1 MMGGPGDIFNKHIR
15 LAIKESIT
23 EIQEEARQTHTFHA
37 DTGSL
42 ERSIDTR
49 FSFIG
54 TPSGEVFLNTAKAE
68 YGPFVHQGTK
78 PHDIFP
84 KKKKALRFLGKS
96 EGSDGKDF
104 VYTKFVHH
112 PGTKKD
118 PFLFDALRTKREEI
132 TQIFKSYTGKALK
145 EVAGNVRRGGFSRTF
160 TWK

>member
-84 KKKKALRFLGKS
+84 KKKKALRFPKGK
-96 EGSDGKDF
+96 EF
-104 VYTKFVHH
+104 IFTKFVHH

-118 PFLFDALRTKREEI
+118 QFLFDALRAKREEI
-132 TQIFKSYTGKALK
+132 NQIFKEYTGKALK
-145 EVAGNVRRGGFSRTF
+145 EVAANVQRGGLSRTF